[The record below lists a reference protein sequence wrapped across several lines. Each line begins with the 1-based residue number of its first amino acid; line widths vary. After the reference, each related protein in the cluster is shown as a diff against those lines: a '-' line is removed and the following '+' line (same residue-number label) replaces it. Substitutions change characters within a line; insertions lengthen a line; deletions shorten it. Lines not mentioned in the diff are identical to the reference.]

1 MSYGNIANQTTEIP
15 DIPTIPTSTLV
26 NATLTASSWTGS
38 SAPYTYTLTITG
50 VTANTNQDILPGL
63 NISAAQLEQ
72 LQAAN
77 IQDGGQATN
86 QITLKA
92 FGEKPTS
99 NLPIRVIIRGIING

>member
-1 MSYGNIANQTTEIP
+1 MGYGSIANQTTEIP
-15 DIPTIPTSTLV
+15 PIPEIPTSTLV
-26 NATLTASSWTGS
+26 EATLNASSWSGS
-38 SAPYTYTLTITG
+38 SAPYTYTLTVTG

-63 NISAAQLEQ
+63 NITASQLEA

-92 FGEKPTS
+92 FGEKPTV
-99 NLPIRVIIRGIING
+99 NCPIRIIIRGIQNG